1 MTDRARLAGN
11 AQDVRGRRS
20 IVTPRISRIQTAAV
34 RIVGPSLVVKV
45 WAGDTYGLGECY
57 PSGPVKGIHDIVA
70 GLADQLQGED
80 PRNVERIVEKLRRW
94 HLFTGAQGGAV
105 MTAISGIEMALWDL
119 AGKLQGVP
127 VYRLLGG
134 AFRTSIA
141 LYADCHAGSVDAAG
155 HHTENGRSG
164 LSEDGA
170 IEGLLGMVRA
180 AVDSGFSAVK
190 IDVDDVYGPD
200 SHDAWNRTLTR
211 KQIERMVAQ
220 VAAVRAA
227 IGLDIELAV
236 DMHGR
241 YDVQSAVRAADAL
254 ADFDLM
260 WLEEPVPPEN
270 PEAMAEVRSRTT
282 VPIAGGENLYTRYQ
296 FEPYLRLGAADTV
309 MPDLAKFG
317 GLAEGKRVANLAEL
331 HYVAFSPHNVS
342 GPIGTIAAAHVC
354 AAVSNFTYLEYHALD
369 LDFWTD
375 IVRYEAGPFLVDGH
389 IELSEAPGLGVELD
403 EDVAR
408 AHEHVSAGV
417 PFLGDIA

>member
-1 MTDRARLAGN
+1 L
-11 AQDVRGRRS
+11 
-20 IVTPRISRIQTAAV
+20 

-57 PSGPVKGIHDIVA
+57 PSGPVRGIHDIVE
-70 GLADQLQGED
+70 GLADQLVGED
-80 PRNVERIVEKLRRW
+80 PRDVERIVEKLRRW

-105 MTAISGIEMALWDL
+105 MTAISGIEIALWDL

-127 VYRLLGG
+127 VFRLLGG
-134 AFRTSIA
+134 AFRTRLA

-155 HHTENGRSG
+155 HHTQNGRSG
-164 LSEDGA
+164 LGERGA
-170 IEGLLGMVRA
+170 IERLLDMIRM
-180 AVDSGFSAVK
+180 AVEAGFSAVK

-200 SHDAWNRTLTR
+200 THDAWNRTLTR
-211 KQIERMVAQ
+211 RQVDRMAGQ
-220 VAAVRAA
+220 VAAVREA
-227 IGLDIELAV
+227 IGPHIDLAV

-241 YDVQSAVRAADAL
+241 YDIQSAVRAADAL
-254 ADFDLM
+254 AEFDLM

-270 PEAMAEVRSRTT
+270 IEAMAEVRSRTT

-309 MPDLAKFG
+309 TPDLAKFG

-342 GPIGTIAAAHVC
+342 GPIGTLAAAHVC

-369 LDFWTD
+369 LDFWEG
-375 IVRYEAGPFLVDGH
+375 IVHHQAGPLLVDGH
-389 IELSEAPGLGVELD
+389 IELSEAPGLGVELN

-408 AHEHVSAGV
+408 AHEHARAGV
-417 PFLGDIA
+417 PFLGDVA